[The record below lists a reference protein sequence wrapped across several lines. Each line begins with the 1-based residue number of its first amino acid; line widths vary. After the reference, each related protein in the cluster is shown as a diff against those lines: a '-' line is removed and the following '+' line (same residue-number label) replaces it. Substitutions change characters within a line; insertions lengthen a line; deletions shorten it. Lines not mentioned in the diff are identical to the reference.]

1 MDRKNFGAV
10 CTNDYARD
18 LFKSWDL
25 TYDNVDEGDILV
37 LIMMLN
43 KELKSSNKTGE
54 TSCNITLSRRVD
66 MKKETNGTIK
76 SCFLYVNSHYFTRR
90 ECISFNSDGF
100 IGFAG
105 WADQQNV
112 NPILRAFLKWCEY
125 LADIGKE
132 DS

>member
-1 MDRKNFGAV
+1 MDRKSFGAV
-10 CTNDYARD
+10 CANEYARD
-18 LFKSWDL
+18 FFKSWDL

-66 MKKETNGTIK
+66 IKKKTNGTIK

-90 ECISFNSDGF
+90 ECISFNSNGF
-100 IGFAG
+100 IGFAV
-105 WADQQNV
+105 WADQQNL

-125 LADIGKE
+125 LAKIGEE